1 MNELIKIIYSELK
14 KVHEKVYQCEAD
26 ENSDYPYVT
35 FNLQT
40 GIKTD
45 TRYDDVLNIE
55 IWDTNEDTSEIENIA
70 DSIERL
76 LDFKCINTDNL
87 STVFYRETRANSTQA
102 DDEVYCRELRFET
115 QTYYL

>member
-14 KVHEKVYQCEAD
+14 KVHANVYQCEAD
-26 ENSDYPYVT
+26 ENADYPFIT

-40 GIKTD
+40 GTKTD
-45 TRYDDVLNIE
+45 ARYDDILNIE
-55 IWDTNEDTSEIENIA
+55 VWDVNEDTSEIENIA
-70 DSIERL
+70 DKIERI
-76 LDFKCINTDNL
+76 LDYTCINTDKL